1 MLPVFLQVL
10 NLNKNM
16 DSISGLRK
24 IFDRLNVDEALEAEA
39 SLLFEKLATEIEEL
53 RFFTTRYQR
62 DQRVNENFIKK
73 TVALLEES
81 NDQLKK
87 SNDQLLKTN
96 RELIASNEE
105 LERFAYI
112 ASHDLKTPLF
122 NIIRF
127 TELLKSRL
135 DVQEGSEI
143 AEYMHFIVTGG
154 KRMKNLIE
162 DVLEYSTIS
171 RGNHI
176 PKAFFSLNT
185 IIEEISNAIVAFLQL
200 KNATIEVLA
209 PLPEFRGNRAK
220 FFILFKNLI
229 ENGLRYNEQK
239 CPIVKIDCKYGIDTC
254 SIFIEDNGI
263 GIEEQY
269 FDKIFQ
275 MFTRLH
281 NHETYEGTG
290 LGLSLCK
297 KIVEEYGGTISLESQ
312 LNVKTIVRLDF
323 PAKIISQ
330 KFAHIEVLNG
340 K

>member
-1 MLPVFLQVL
+1 ME
-10 NLNKNM
+10 N
-16 DSISGLRK
+16 ISGLKK
-24 IFDRLNVDEALEAEA
+24 IFHKLNTNKELEAEVGI
-39 SLLFEKLATEIEEL
+39 LFENLATEIEEL

-87 SNDQLLKTN
+87 SNDRLLRTN

-112 ASHDLKTPLF
+112 ASHDLKTPLY

-135 DVQEGSEI
+135 DIKVDSEI
-143 AEYMHFIVTGG
+143 AEYMQFIVDGG

-162 DVLEYSTIS
+162 DVLEYSKLS
-171 RGNHI
+171 RGNNV
-176 PKAFFSLNT
+176 PTASFSLKT
-185 IIEEISNAIVAFLQL
+185 IIAEIISSISAFLQS
-200 KNATIEVLA
+200 KNATVELVS
-209 PLPEFRGNRAK
+209 PLPDFTGNRAK
-220 FFILFKNLI
+220 IFILFKNLI
-229 ENGLRYNEQK
+229 ENGIRYNEQQH
-239 CPIVKIDCKYGIDTC
+239 PIVKIDCKQEKDTC

-263 GIEEQY
+263 GIEEEY
-269 FDKIFQ
+269 FEKVFQ

-281 NHETYEGTG
+281 NHATYEGTG

-297 KIVEEYGGTISLESQ
+297 KIVEEYEGTISLESQ

-330 KFAHIEVLNG
+330 KFANIEVPGGYQNNSSVG
-340 K
+340 